1 MATELLQPFWTKRLS
16 NASYGA
22 FIEAFSGLIA
32 KGTTE
37 KLGLKAEDY
46 SAFQN
51 LLAQL
56 LEVNN
61 STRKDQAT
69 QELEQLDR
77 SRDQILNY
85 VFGKIVLESQSPDE
99 SIQKAWLQL
108 LPLREMYKGLQ
119 KKANREET
127 YLIKGLLVDTEKV
140 ENKEAFQKLGLTSIL
155 TQLKTVNEAYE
166 STTESRAESQVA
178 NALPSAKVLRGQIDE
193 YYASFTTK
201 IGALAIVSPNAELEA
216 FVKSFNKLAKDS
228 RELWKLHL
236 AQIGKWTEEWGWE
249 EGEGSGTWGTGS

>member
-1 MATELLQPFWTKRLS
+1 M
-16 NASYGA
+16 
-22 FIEAFSGLIA
+22 IA

-46 SAFQN
+46 DAFKA

-99 SIQKAWLQL
+99 NIQKA
-108 LPLREMYKGLQ
+108 
-119 KKANREET
+119 
-127 YLIKGLLVDTEKV
+127 
-140 ENKEAFQKLGLTSIL
+140 
-155 TQLKTVNEAYE
+155 
-166 STTESRAESQVA
+166 
-178 NALPSAKVLRGQIDE
+178 
-193 YYASFTTK
+193 
-201 IGALAIVSPNAELEA
+201 
-216 FVKSFNKLAKDS
+216 
-228 RELWKLHL
+228 
-236 AQIGKWTEEWGWE
+236 
-249 EGEGSGTWGTGS
+249 